1 MAVKKP
7 NNEASLTPGLI
18 SGKELKKANVE
29 FICGDDKMLCLI
41 KLLSTKKIQLTI
53 TKDFDS
59 SYWELETDCEELKQ
73 NDPHWSSFDIE
84 QVYCII
90 VECLRENKFV
100 FEIEPQFARL
110 EILLQI
116 VSVKFNLKIEIPEK
130 KCDNDSLVSHQGE
143 HIRKLLKNMEKLEK
157 IIEILESKR
166 PKKVF
171 LLPVTSSTWDY
182 NQADWIDFPNATGQ
196 VELKQ
201 GTFYKWELLINGLCT
216 TYSGYASNFRLFLQ
230 SKDKTVAV
238 YKPSETGFKKT
249 LKNCNKKY
257 DESIQERR
265 TLTVD
270 KSAVY
275 TIKVQVSCP
284 SGYGICWNSAYG
296 PTGLFV
302 EEI

>member
-1 MAVKKP
+1 
-7 NNEASLTPGLI
+7 LTPGLI

-143 HIRKLLKNMEKLEK
+143 HIRKLLKNMEKLKE
-157 IIEILESKR
+157 IIVTLESKR

-182 NQADWIDFPNATGQ
+182 NQAAWIDFPNATGQ

-201 GTFYKWELLINGLCT
+201 DTFYKWDLLINGLCANS
-216 TYSGYASNFRLFLQ
+216 YCNESNFRLYLQ

-238 YKPSETGFKKT
+238 YQPSEAGFKKYFRHYEDH
-249 LKNCNKKY
+249 KY
-257 DESIQERR
+257 DELIQERN
-265 TLTVD
+265 TLTVG

-284 SGYGICWNSAYG
+284 SGSGYGISWSSAYG
-296 PTGLFV
+296 TTSLFV